1 MSEKHAIIDI
11 GSNTVRLVVYDGPSR
26 APAVLLNEKV
36 TAKLGKDVARDG
48 LLSEKAWSIALSA
61 LARYAALLRVMSV
74 RDVEVVA
81 TAAVRDAANGPDFLD
96 AVRGTGLEPRLL
108 SGEEE
113 ALTSAMGVLAAFPGA
128 RGVAAD
134 LGGGSLE
141 LTELYGDSA
150 EHGISLPYGTL
161 RLDELRAEGA
171 AKFARTVHASLRK
184 AEWSSGAGVPL
195 YLVGGSLRAFARYAM
210 HRLDWP
216 LDDPHGYELAPDE
229 ALKICRELVR
239 GKLAADLP
247 RIAAARLASLPDA
260 AALLGALV
268 REIRPSKL
276 IFSSW
281 GLREGLLYRKLDR
294 ATRAQDPLLA
304 SVAGF
309 AESFGISASGATMIA
324 GWTAAMT
331 PQSDGPDETLRLAA
345 TMLSQAAMQV
355 EPNLRAEQA
364 MNWALRKRW
373 IGIDARGRTMLAAA
387 ILANAGITGIP
398 AEFASLASPAD
409 LKEAIGWGLAVRL
422 CRKLTGCATQA
433 IANSALTPEDGRLV
447 VALREPMHALY
458 SNAVGKDHR
467 LLAEWFDLEPAVE
480 LLPKG
485 ARLAAVA

>member
-1 MSEKHAIIDI
+1 
-11 GSNTVRLVVYDGPSR
+11 
-26 APAVLLNEKV
+26 VLLNEKV
-36 TAKLGKDVARDG
+36 TAKLGKDIARDG
-48 LLSEKAWSIALSA
+48 LLSGKAWSVALAA

-96 AVRGTGLEPRLL
+96 AVRETGLKPRLL

-161 RLDELRAEGA
+161 RLDDLRAQGA
-171 AKFARTVHASLRK
+171 AKFARTVHASLRT

-195 YLVGGSLRAFARYAM
+195 YLVGGSWRAFARYAM

-216 LDDPHGYELAPDE
+216 LDDPHGYELAPGE
-229 ALKICRELVR
+229 ALKICSGIVR

-247 RIAAARLASLPDA
+247 RISASRLASLPDA

-268 REIRPSKL
+268 REMKPSKL
-276 IFSSW
+276 VFSSW

-309 AESFGISASGATMIA
+309 AESFGVSASGAALIA
-324 GWTAAMT
+324 GWTAELS
-331 PQSDGPDETLRLAA
+331 PRRESVDEKLRLAA
-345 TMLSQAAMQV
+345 TMLALAAMQI
-355 EPNLRAEQA
+355 EPNLRTEQA
-364 MNWALRKRW
+364 MDWALRKRW
-373 IGIDARGRTMLAAA
+373 IGIDARGRAMLAVTMLA
-387 ILANAGITGIP
+387 NSGITGVP
-398 AEFASLASPAD
+398 ADLALLASPAD

-422 CRKLTGCATQA
+422 ARKLTGCAPQA
-433 IANSALTPEDGRLV
+433 ISNTALIREDGRLI

-458 SNAVGKDHR
+458 GNTVGKDHR
-467 LLAEWFDLEPAVE
+467 LLAEWFELEPAVE
-480 LLPKG
+480 LLPKS
-485 ARLAAVA
+485 APLAAAV